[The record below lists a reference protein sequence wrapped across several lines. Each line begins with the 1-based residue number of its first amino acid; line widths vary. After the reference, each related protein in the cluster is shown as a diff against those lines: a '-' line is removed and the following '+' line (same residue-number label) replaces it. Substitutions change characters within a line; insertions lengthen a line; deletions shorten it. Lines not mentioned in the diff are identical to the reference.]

1 MSSNESILSTQAPP
15 VWPRAP
21 ARSSPGNGAARKS
34 PGGREPRRRGGVRR
48 RRFWQTGALCDASSL
63 PTECIP
69 FEPGPAVRARLASAS
84 PWGCPW
90 RLDRRCLARTRRA
103 TRTSAPPGY
112 RSRERLACCGGLL
125 NQAGPDRWPARWPA
139 DRAKKCCRGS
149 PRSLAC
155 QPLRKLQPFC
165 QTRRSFTRSF
175 ELRMALKS
183 FFRSSVYSVAFGDGS
198 VSILQIFL

>member
-1 MSSNESILSTQAPP
+1 MAPP
-15 VWPRAP
+15 ARVQAGENRGAAAGCGGADFGKPGRCATP
-21 ARSSPGNGAARKS
+21 AAFPLSAFRSSLAR
-34 PGGREPRRRGGVRR
+34 P
-48 RRFWQTGALCDASSL
+48 C
-63 PTECIP
+63 
-69 FEPGPAVRARLASAS
+69 ARSAS

-155 QPLRKLQPFC
+155 QPLRKLLPFC
-165 QTRRSFTRSF
+165 KTRHNFTRSF